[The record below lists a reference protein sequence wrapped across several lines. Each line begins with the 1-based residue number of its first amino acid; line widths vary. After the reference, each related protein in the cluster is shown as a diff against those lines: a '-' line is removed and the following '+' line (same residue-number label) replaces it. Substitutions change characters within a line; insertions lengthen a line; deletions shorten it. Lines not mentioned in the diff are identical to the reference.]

1 MKRLQILVGLGTVLG
16 DTKSLSQLLLGC
28 VLHEYKMNIPRV
40 RQNSAIWGSG
50 SDEEL
55 VLMFEIQRENVCKNQ
70 IQKGRGVGVFLT
82 SFPGFKGEI

>member
-55 VLMFEIQRENVCKNQ
+55 VMFEIQRENICKNQ
-70 IQKGRGVGVFLT
+70 IQKGKGVGVFLT

>member
-55 VLMFEIQRENVCKNQ
+55 VMFEIQRENICKNQ
-70 IQKGRGVGVFLT
+70 IQKGKWVGVFLT